1 MKNVTKKSK
10 TIKINLAVF
19 YKNKFGAD
27 IKPLITILLF
37 SFCFSETLKFEYALI
52 GKKSKKSK
60 ILFNIDSGDT
70 LSNVYTKLNLKYY
83 DANIYVILED
93 SNGEFLL
100 LYKSLNKLGSLALDG
115 VFIDLPW
122 LDMMNYKNDIKIYLI
137 NSKNSLDELE
147 QNIENYNR
155 SNKRN
160 KLRIKKSIA
169 QLLDNYIFNK
179 KIFDETALKSRLESQ
194 TMVGVTFRANTK
206 KKIKEHSL
214 VHLVEGQ
221 HDIISKTI
229 ELNFK

>member
-1 MKNVTKKSK
+1 M
-10 TIKINLAVF
+10 
-19 YKNKFGAD
+19 
-27 IKPLITILLF
+27 
-37 SFCFSETLKFEYALI
+37 
-52 GKKSKKSK
+52 
-60 ILFNIDSGDT
+60 
-70 LSNVYTKLNLKYY
+70 
-83 DANIYVILED
+83 ED

-122 LDMMNYKNDIKIYLI
+122 LDMMSYKDDIKIYLI

-179 KIFDETALKSRLESQ
+179 KIIDETALKSRLESQ

-206 KKIKEHSL
+206 K
-214 VHLVEGQ
+214 
-221 HDIISKTI
+221 
-229 ELNFK
+229 N

>member
-1 MKNVTKKSK
+1 MIVFAIYFLKNVTKKSK

-27 IKPLITILLF
+27 IKSLITILLF

-100 LYKSLNKLGSLALDG
+100 LYKSLNKLDSLALDG

-137 NSKNSLDELE
+137 NSKNSFDELE
-147 QNIENYNR
+147 
-155 SNKRN
+155 
-160 KLRIKKSIA
+160 
-169 QLLDNYIFNK
+169 
-179 KIFDETALKSRLESQ
+179 
-194 TMVGVTFRANTK
+194 
-206 KKIKEHSL
+206 
-214 VHLVEGQ
+214 
-221 HDIISKTI
+221 
-229 ELNFK
+229 